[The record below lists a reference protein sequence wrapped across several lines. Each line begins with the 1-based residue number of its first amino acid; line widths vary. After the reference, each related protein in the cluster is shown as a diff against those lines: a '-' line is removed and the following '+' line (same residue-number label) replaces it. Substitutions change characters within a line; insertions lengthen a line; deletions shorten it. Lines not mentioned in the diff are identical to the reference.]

1 MILKDLR
8 SLLGLMAAQK
18 SLEGPED
25 LVGHLAGT
33 KTLDL
38 GSWIYE
44 YIIIPYIQNDML

>member
-1 MILKDLR
+1 
-8 SLLGLMAAQK
+8 MAARK

-38 GSWIYE
+38 GSWIYKDNTR
-44 YIIIPYIQNDML
+44 INGPRIRAAIDSSLDLDPH

>member
-1 MILKDLR
+1 
-8 SLLGLMAAQK
+8 MAARK

-38 GSWIYE
+38 GSWIYKDI
-44 YIIIPYIQNDML
+44 YICRCSFCNSIDYARIVLI